1 MKTLI
6 IGGGASGLIAA
17 IYASFNSDVTILE
30 KNKTLGKKILI
41 TGNGKCNYWNSNQD
55 ITNYYSSDIDIVKD
69 ILDEDSKIE
78 INNLFDEIGLVPKIK
93 NGYYYPYSNQATTVQ
108 TALIKE
114 LVNRGVNV
122 EYETVV
128 NDISFDNEFIVCTN
142 KGDFRA
148 DKVIVS
154 TGSFACSKTG
164 SDGYGYEVAKKFGHK
179 VIKPVP
185 SLVQL
190 KAKGNFFKDW
200 AGVRSDVELTY
211 NNKTEVGEIQLTD
224 YGVSGVCVYN
234 LSSMISRDLL
244 ESNPILKINF
254 LPFIKSSIDFINY
267 MNDRNNLVTNRNV
280 SELLDGLLNY
290 KLVNLLLKLSGIER
304 TDKWNDISNSKKT
317 ILADNLINF
326 NLEITDTTGFDR
338 AQTCSG
344 GISLKEINPNTME
357 SLKQKGLFFT
367 GEILDADGKCGGYNL
382 EFAFITGYKAGRSND

>member
-1 MKTLI
+1 MRTLI

-17 IYASFNSDVTILE
+17 IYASLISDVIILE

-41 TGNGKCNYWNSNQD
+41 TGNGKCNYWNSFQD
-55 ITNYYSSDIDIVKD
+55 ISNYYSSDIDIVKD

-78 INNLFDEIGLVPKIK
+78 INKLFDKIGLVPKIK

-114 LVNRGVNV
+114 ALNRGVNA
-122 EYETVV
+122 EYETIVT
-128 NDISFDNEFIVCTN
+128 DISYDNEFIVKTN

-154 TGSFACSKTG
+154 TGSYACSKTG
-164 SDGYGYEVAKKFGHK
+164 SDGYGYEVAKKFGHSI
-179 VIKPVP
+179 IKPVP

-234 LSSMISRDLL
+234 LSSMISRDLQATT
-244 ESNPILKINF
+244 PILKINF
-254 LPFIKSSIDFINY
+254 LPFIKSSTDFINY
-267 MNDRNNLVTNRNV
+267 MNDRNELVTNRNV

-290 KLVNLLLKLSGIER
+290 KLVNLILKLSNIDR
-304 TDKWNDISNSKKT
+304 FDKWNDISNSKKT

-344 GISLKEINPNTME
+344 GISLKEINPSTME

>member
-17 IYASFNSDVTILE
+17 IYASTNSDVTILE

-55 ITNYYSSDIDIVKD
+55 ISNYYSSDIDILKD

-78 INNLFDEIGLVPKIK
+78 INNLFDKIGLVAKIK

-114 LVNRGVNV
+114 IENRGVNV
-122 EYETVV
+122 EYETIVT
-128 NDISFDNEFIVCTN
+128 DISFDNEFIVKTN
-142 KGDFRA
+142 KGDFKA

-154 TGSFACSKTG
+154 TGSYACSKTG
-164 SDGYGYEVAKKFGHK
+164 SDGYGYEVAKKFGHTI
-179 VIKPVP
+179 IKPVP

-234 LSSMISRDLL
+234 LSSMISRDLQ

-254 LPFIKSSIDFINY
+254 LPFIKSPIDFINY
-267 MNDRNNLVTNRNV
+267 MNDRNNVVINRNV

-304 TDKWNDISNSKKT
+304 TDKWSDISNSKKT

-326 NLEITDTTGFDR
+326 NLEIIDTTGFDR

-344 GISLKEINPNTME
+344 GIDLKEINPSTME

-382 EFAFITGYKAGRSND
+382 EFAFITGYKAGRTND

>member
-17 IYASFNSDVTILE
+17 IYASTNSDVTILE

-55 ITNYYSSDIDIVKD
+55 ISNYYSSDIDILKD

-78 INNLFDEIGLVPKIK
+78 INNLFDKIGLVAKIK

-114 LVNRGVNV
+114 IENRGVNV
-122 EYETVV
+122 EYETIVT
-128 NDISFDNEFIVCTN
+128 DISFDNEFIVKTN
-142 KGDFRA
+142 KGDFKA

-154 TGSFACSKTG
+154 TGSYACSKTG
-164 SDGYGYEVAKKFGHK
+164 SDGYGYEVAKKFGHSI
-179 VIKPVP
+179 IKPVP

-234 LSSMISRDLL
+234 LSSMISRDLQ

-254 LPFIKSSIDFINY
+254 LPFIKSPIDFINY
-267 MNDRNNLVTNRNV
+267 MNDRNNVVINRNV

-304 TDKWNDISNSKKT
+304 TDKWSDISNSKKT

-326 NLEITDTTGFDR
+326 NLEIIDTTGFDR

-344 GISLKEINPNTME
+344 GIDLKEINPSTME

-382 EFAFITGYKAGRSND
+382 EFAFITGYKAGRTND

>member
-254 LPFIKSSIDFINY
+254 LPFLKSSDEFINY
-267 MNDRNNLVTNRNV
+267 MNDRNKLVKKRNI

-290 KLVNLLLKLSGIER
+290 KLVNLLLKLSNIDR
-304 TDKWNDISNSKKT
+304 FDKWNDILNSKKT

>member
-1 MKTLI
+1 M
-6 IGGGASGLIAA
+6 
-17 IYASFNSDVTILE
+17 
-30 KNKTLGKKILI
+30 
-41 TGNGKCNYWNSNQD
+41 
-55 ITNYYSSDIDIVKD
+55 
-69 ILDEDSKIE
+69 
-78 INNLFDEIGLVPKIK
+78 FDKIGLVPKIK

-114 LVNRGVNV
+114 IENRGVNV
-122 EYETVV
+122 EYETIVI
-128 NDISFDNEFIVCTN
+128 DITYNNEFIVKTN

-164 SDGYGYEVAKKFGHK
+164 SDGYGYEVAKKFGHTI
-179 VIKPVP
+179 IKPVP

-254 LPFIKSSIDFINY
+254 LPFIHSSNEFIDY
-267 MNDRNNLVTNRNV
+267 MNDRNKIVTNRNI

-290 KLVNLLLKLSGIER
+290 KLVNLLLKLSNIDR
-304 TDKWNDISNSKKT
+304 SDKWSDISNSKKT
-317 ILADNLINF
+317 ILADNIINF
-326 NLEITDTTGFDR
+326 NLEIIGTTGFDR

-357 SLKQKGLFFT
+357 SLKQECLYFT

>member
-17 IYASFNSDVTILE
+17 IYASTNSDVTILE

-41 TGNGKCNYWNSNQD
+41 TGNGKCNYWNSFQD
-55 ITNYYSSDIDIVKD
+55 ISNYYSSDIDILKD

-78 INNLFDEIGLVPKIK
+78 INNLFDRIGLVPKIK

-114 LVNRGVNV
+114 VENRGVNV
-122 EYETVV
+122 EYETIVT
-128 NDISFDNEFIVCTN
+128 DISFNNEFIVKTN

-154 TGSFACSKTG
+154 TGSYACSKTG
-164 SDGYGYEVAKKFGHK
+164 SDGYGYEVAKKFGHTI
-179 VIKPVP
+179 IKPVP

-244 ESNPILKINF
+244 EFNPIIKINF

-267 MNDRNNLVTNRNV
+267 MNDRNEFVTNRNV

-290 KLVNLLLKLSGIER
+290 KLVNLLLKISGIER
-304 TDKWNDISNSKKT
+304 TDKWSDISNSKKT

-326 NLEITDTTGFDR
+326 NLEIIDTTGFDR

-344 GISLKEINPNTME
+344 GINLKEINPSTME

>member
-17 IYASFNSDVTILE
+17 IYASLNSDVIILE

-55 ITNYYSSDIDIVKD
+55 ISNYYSSDIDIVKD

-78 INNLFDEIGLVPKIK
+78 INKLFDKIGLVPKIK

-114 LVNRGVNV
+114 ALNRGVNA
-122 EYETVV
+122 EYETIVT
-128 NDISFDNEFIVCTN
+128 DISYDNEFIVKTN

-154 TGSFACSKTG
+154 TGSYACSKTG
-164 SDGYGYEVAKKFGHK
+164 SDGYGYEVAKKFGHSI
-179 VIKPVP
+179 IKPVP

-234 LSSMISRDLL
+234 LSSMISRDLQATT
-244 ESNPILKINF
+244 PILKINF
-254 LPFIKSSIDFINY
+254 LPFIKSSTDFINY
-267 MNDRNNLVTNRNV
+267 MNDRNELVTNRTI

-290 KLVNLLLKLSGIER
+290 KLVNLLLKISGIER